1 MANKDEKDEEKSEN
15 QVPADRFFHLI
26 MANQRQIYGY
36 ILKLVPIWNDAD
48 DIFQETTKIM
58 WKKFD
63 KFVAGT
69 DFVAWGI
76 NIARYNILNFR
87 KKQSQRGNRVVF
99 NSDLMKSIEVKAEN
113 ADSKTDVRISALQ
126 NCIKK
131 LNSHDRW
138 LILLRYEQG
147 MTTRKL
153 ADRIGIK
160 IHSLYKI
167 IPKIQNALLKC
178 IRRTLAT
185 GKIA

>member
-1 MANKDEKDEEKSEN
+1 MTNKGEKDEGKPEN
-15 QVPADRFFHLI
+15 QATADQFFKLI

-63 KFVAGT
+63 NFVPGT
-69 DFVAWGI
+69 DFVAWGV

-87 KKQSQRGNRVVF
+87 KKQSQRGNRVMF
-99 NSDLMKSIEVKAEN
+99 NSDLMKTIEIKAKN
-113 ADSKTDVRISALQ
+113 AGSKTDARISALQ
-126 NCIKK
+126 KCIQK
-131 LNSHDRW
+131 LSSHDRW

-167 IPKIQNALLKC
+167 IPRIQNALLKC

-185 GKIA
+185 GETA

>member
-1 MANKDEKDEEKSEN
+1 MANEREKDEGNPEN
-15 QVPADRFFHLI
+15 QAAAGRFFQLI
-26 MANQRQIYGY
+26 MANQCQIYGY
-36 ILKLVPIWNDAD
+36 ILKLVPVWNDAD

-63 KFVAGT
+63 NFVPGT
-69 DFVAWGI
+69 DFVAWGV

-99 NSDLMKSIEVKAEN
+99 NSDLIKTIEVKAKN

-126 NCIKK
+126 KCIRK
-131 LNSHDRW
+131 LSSHDRW

-153 ADRIGIK
+153 ADRIGVNIY
-160 IHSLYKI
+160 SLYKT
-167 IPKIQNALLKC
+167 IPKIQDALLKC
-178 IRRTLAT
+178 IRRALAT
-185 GKIA
+185 

>member
-1 MANKDEKDEEKSEN
+1 MANKEEKDEEKPEN
-15 QVPADRFFHLI
+15 QATADRFFNLI

-36 ILKLVPIWNDAD
+36 ILKLVPVWNDAD

-69 DFVAWGI
+69 DFVAWGV
-76 NIARYNILNFR
+76 NIAHYNILNFR

-99 NSDLMKSIEVKAEN
+99 NSDLMKTIEVKAKN

-126 NCIKK
+126 KCIKK
-131 LNSHDRW
+131 LSSHDRW

-147 MTTRKL
+147 MTTKKL
-153 ADRIGIK
+153 ADRIGIN
-160 IHSLYKI
+160 IYNLYKI
-167 IPKIQNALLKC
+167 IPNIQGALLKC
-178 IRRTLAT
+178 IRRTLAAEE
-185 GKIA
+185 IA